1 MLRPVVSE
9 LGFLPHGEPGAPARQ
24 REVTATAPV
33 DRSRLLSAISDA
45 RDALL
50 AMQRPDG
57 HWSFVLEADC
67 TISAEYILMMHFMDE
82 VDEPLQSKIACYLRE
97 HQEPQ
102 GGWTL
107 YPGGDV
113 DLSCSV
119 KCYFAL
125 KLAGDDPHASHMA
138 RARVAILAREGAA
151 RSNVFTRIALA
162 MFGQIPW
169 RGVPFIP
176 VEIMLLPRWFPF
188 HLSKVSYW
196 SRTVLVPL
204 TILCSLKAQARN
216 PRRVSVRELFT
227 TPPELETDYFTTRSL
242 LNRII
247 LVIERAARLLEPAI
261 PARIRQHALTAA
273 ENWVIE
279 RLNGSDG
286 LGGIF
291 PAMVNAYEALALRGY
306 DADHPYRRATAT
318 ALRSLIVVGER
329 TAFCQP
335 CVSPVWDTALACL
348 ALQEAG
354 DAAAACAAQR
364 GLRWLQQRQIIDR
377 PGDWQENRPHVEA
390 GGWPFQYRNDHYP
403 DLDDTP
409 VVAWAMVRS
418 GDRRYQQSI
427 ARAARWICG
436 MQSRNGGFAAF
447 DADNTHYYLN
457 EIPFADHGALLDP
470 PISDVTARCVM
481 LLASIGL
488 SDYRPVIDDALRFLA
503 KEQESAGPWFGRWG
517 TNYIYGTWAVLAA
530 MEVVG
535 AAETRVDV
543 QRAVDWLKQAQ
554 REDGGWGEDNDSYL
568 YPERAGAGR
577 ASTAFQTAWAV
588 LALIAAGEDA
598 APEVRRGIEYLL
610 QTQQRDGVWHDA
622 AFTAPGFPRVFYL
635 KYHGYDKYFPLWAL
649 ARYYN
654 IRHQRSP

>member
-1 MLRPVVSE
+1 MLRPTMGE
-9 LGFLPHGEPGAPARQ
+9 LRFLPDCDPAPLARH
-24 REVTATAPV
+24 RDITTAPPV
-33 DRSRLLSAISDA
+33 DGGRLRAAISSA

-67 TISAEYILMMHFMDE
+67 TIPAEYVLMMHFMGE
-82 VDEPLQSKIACYLRE
+82 VDELLQNKIARYVRE
-97 HQEPQ
+97 HQEPE

-107 YPGGDV
+107 YPGGSV
-113 DLSCSV
+113 DLSCTV

-125 KLAGDDPHASHMA
+125 KLAGDDPQAPHLLRA
-138 RARVAILAREGAA
+138 RAAILARGGAA

-176 VEIMLLPRWFPF
+176 VEIVLLPRWFPF

-196 SRTVLVPL
+196 SRVVLVPL
-204 TILCSLKAQARN
+204 AILCSLKAQARN
-216 PRRVSVRELFT
+216 PRRVAVRELFT
-227 TPPELETDYFTTRSL
+227 TPPESETDYFPVRSL
-242 LNRII
+242 LNRVV
-247 LVIERAARLLEPAI
+247 LAMERAARLLEPAI
-261 PARIRQHALTAA
+261 PARVRRRALTAA
-273 ENWVIE
+273 ENWIIE

-286 LGGIF
+286 LGGVF
-291 PAMVNAYEALALRGY
+291 PAMVNAHEALALLGY
-306 DADHPYRRATAT
+306 GADHPYRRATAA
-318 ALRSLIVVGER
+318 ALRNLLVVGER

-354 DAAAACAAQR
+354 DAAATCAAQR
-364 GLRWLQQRQIIDR
+364 GLNWLQQQQLIDR
-377 PGDWQENRPHVEA
+377 PGDWQETRPHVEA

-409 VVAWAMVRS
+409 VVAWAMAR
-418 GDRRYQQSI
+418 GQDRRYQQSI

-447 DADNTHYYLN
+447 DADNTHDYLN

-470 PISDVTARCVM
+470 PTSDVTARCVM
-481 LLASIGL
+481 LLARLGL
-488 SDYRPVIDDALRFLA
+488 PDYRAVIDRALRFLA
-503 KEQESAGPWFGRWG
+503 KEQEPAGPWFGRWG

-530 MEVVG
+530 LENMG

-543 QRAVDWLKQAQ
+543 QRAVRWLKGVQ
-554 REDGGWGEDNDSYL
+554 RKDGGWGEDNDTYL
-568 YPERAGAGR
+568 YPERAGTGR

-588 LALIAAGEDA
+588 LALIAAGEGA

-610 QTQQRDGVWHDA
+610 QTQQRDGVWHDP

-649 ARYYN
+649 ARYYAVQC
-654 IRHQRSP
+654 QRSP